1 MIKLAVYICKGLKKE
16 FMGFVD
22 AIETFGIFIK
32 AVEYPFSGLFRNRFN
47 KHDNKK
53 FIIGQLVKF
62 KIKKSINLM
71 EKFFLKELKIF
82 NEKTK

>member
-1 MIKLAVYICKGLKKE
+1 MQRFKKKE

-62 KIKKSINLM
+62 KIKKIN
-71 EKFFLKELKIF
+71 KFNGKILLERVKNF
-82 NEKTK
+82 

>member
-1 MIKLAVYICKGLKKE
+1 
-16 FMGFVD
+16 MGFVD

>member
-32 AVEYPFSGLFRNRFN
+32 AVEYPFSGLLGI
-47 KHDNKK
+47 D
-53 FIIGQLVKF
+53 L
-62 KIKKSINLM
+62 INM
-71 EKFFLKELKIF
+71 I
-82 NEKTK
+82 TKNLLLDSLLNSR

>member
-1 MIKLAVYICKGLKKE
+1 MQGLKKE

-22 AIETFGIFIK
+22 AIETLGIFIK

-62 KIKKSINLM
+62 KIKKSI
-71 EKFFLKELKIF
+71 I
-82 NEKTK
+82 